1 MINVH
6 EKFAVLIGLDWA
18 NKKHDVCVQKAH
30 DSTRQFD
37 IIQSSPEAIEEW
49 IQGIY
54 KRFKGQ
60 IAVALELDKGPIV
73 YALQKYD
80 FVTIFPVSPLMLSKY
95 RQVFSP
101 SGAKDDPTD
110 AELALDMMLKYP
122 NKIKPLSAPSIE
134 MRKLRHFVEQRR
146 TLVDDKRR
154 LANRLI
160 NALKQYYPQTL
171 DWFSHRDTD
180 LFCEFIIRWP
190 TLQQLKRAHAVTI
203 RRFFLSKGGNAAP
216 KTEQRIVAIKQAV
229 PLTHDRGVIDSHQLL
244 STTLASQIQLLIK
257 AIRDFDKQIHSLFE
271 SMEDAYI
278 FKALPG
284 TGPCLGPR
292 LLAAFGEDR
301 NRFNNAGEVQNY
313 TGIAPVTERSGQ
325 KAWIHW
331 RWQCAKFLRQ
341 SFIEWAAQTVKTSYW
356 AGLYYEKQR
365 AKGNSHQSSIRAL
378 AFKWIRIVF
387 RCWKSRTAYDESKYL
402 KALRERN
409 SPLIVT

>member
-6 EKFAVLIGLDWA
+6 DEFAVLIGLDWA
-18 NKKHDVCVQKAH
+18 NKKHDVCLQKT
-30 DSTRQFD
+30 DESTRHFEV
-37 IIQSSPEAIEEW
+37 IQSSPEAIEDW

-54 KRFKGQ
+54 KRVKGR

-73 YALQKYD
+73 YALQKYSY
-80 FVTIFPVSPLMLSKY
+80 VTIFPVHPLMLAKY

-122 NKIKPLSAPSIE
+122 NKIKPLSVPCSE
-134 MRKLRHFVEQRR
+134 MRKLRHLVEQRR

-160 NALKQYYPQTL
+160 NSLKQYYPQPL

-180 LFCEFIIRWP
+180 LFCEFICRWP
-190 TLQQLKRAHAVTI
+190 TLQKVKRAHEATVC
-203 RRFFLSKGGNAAP
+203 RFFLSKGGNATP
-216 KTEQRIVAIKQAV
+216 KIEQRIIAIKQAI
-229 PLTHDRGVIDSHQLL
+229 PLTNDRGVIESHQLL
-244 STTLASQIQLLIK
+244 VMTLASQIQLLIK
-257 AIRDFDKQIHSLFE
+257 AIRNFDKEIDSLFE
-271 SMEDAYI
+271 SMEDSYL
-278 FKALPG
+278 FKSLPG
-284 TGPCLGPR
+284 VGPCLGPR
-292 LLAAFGEDR
+292 LLVAFGDDR
-301 NRFNNAGEVQNY
+301 NRFDNAGQVQNY

-341 SFIEWAAQTVKTSYW
+341 TFIEWAAKTVKTSYW

-365 AKGNSHQSSIRAL
+365 NKGNSHQSTIRAL

-387 RCWKSRTAYDESKYL
+387 RCWKSRTVYDESKYL

-409 SPLIVT
+409 SPLIIT

>member
-6 EKFAVLIGLDWA
+6 DEFAVLIGLDWA
-18 NKKHDVCVQKAH
+18 NKKHDVCMQKT
-30 DSTRQFD
+30 DESTRHFEV
-37 IIQSSPEAIEEW
+37 IQSSPEAIEDW

-54 KRFKGQ
+54 KRVKGR

-73 YALQKYD
+73 YALQKYNY
-80 FVTIFPVSPLMLSKY
+80 VTIFPVHPLMLAKY

-122 NKIKPLSAPSIE
+122 NKIKPLSVPSSE
-134 MRKLRHFVEQRR
+134 MRILRHLVEQRR

-160 NALKQYYPQTL
+160 NSLKQYYPQPL

-180 LFCEFIIRWP
+180 LFCEFICRWP
-190 TLQQLKRAHAVTI
+190 TLQKVKRAHEATVC
-203 RRFFLSKGGNAAP
+203 RFFLSKGGNATP
-216 KTEQRIVAIKQAV
+216 KIEQRIAAIKQAI
-229 PLTHDRGVIDSHQLL
+229 PLTNDRGVIESHQLL
-244 STTLASQIQLLIK
+244 VMTLASQIQLLIK
-257 AIRDFDKQIHSLFE
+257 AIRNFDKEIDSLFE
-271 SMEDAYI
+271 SMEDSYL
-278 FKALPG
+278 FKSLPG
-284 TGPCLGPR
+284 VGPCLGPR
-292 LLAAFGEDR
+292 LLVAFGDDR
-301 NRFNNAGEVQNY
+301 NRFDNAGQVQNY

-341 SFIEWAAQTVKTSYW
+341 TFIEWAAKTVKTSYW

-365 AKGNSHQSSIRAL
+365 NKGNSHQSTIRAL
-378 AFKWIRIVF
+378 DFKWIRIVF
-387 RCWKSRTAYDESKYL
+387 RCWKSRTVYDESKYL

-409 SPLIVT
+409 SPLIIT

>member
-1 MINVH
+1 MVNAH
-6 EKFAVLIGLDWA
+6 DEFSVLIGLDWA
-18 NKKHDVCVQKAH
+18 NKKHDICLQST
-30 DSTRQFD
+30 DESTRCFEV
-37 IIQSSPEAIEEW
+37 IQSSPEAIECW
-49 IQGIY
+49 IQGVH

-60 IAVALELDKGPIV
+60 IAIALELDKGPIV

-80 FVTIFPVSPLMLSKY
+80 YVTIFPVHPLMLSKY

-122 NKIKPLSAPSIE
+122 NKVKPLSVPSSE
-134 MRKLRHFVEQRR
+134 MRKLRHLVEQRR

-160 NALKQYYPQTL
+160 NSLKQYYPQPL

-180 LFCEFIIRWP
+180 LFCEFICHWP
-190 TLQQLKRAHAVTI
+190 TLQILKRAHNTTV
-203 RRFFLSKGGNAAP
+203 RRFFLSKGGNATP
-216 KTEQRIVAIKQAV
+216 KTEQRIVAIKQAI
-229 PLTHDRGVIDSHQLL
+229 PLTNDSGVIEPHQLF
-244 STTLASQIQLLIK
+244 SITLASQIQLLIK
-257 AIRDFDKQIHSLFE
+257 AIRNFDEQIHSLFE
-271 SMEDAYI
+271 SMEDSYL
-278 FKALPG
+278 FKSLPG
-284 TGPCLGPR
+284 VGPCLGPR
-292 LLAAFGEDR
+292 LLVAFGEDR
-301 NRFNNAGEVQNY
+301 NRFENAGQVQNY

-341 SFIEWAAQTVKTSYW
+341 TFIEWAAKTVKTSYW

-365 AKGNSHQSSIRAL
+365 NKGNSHQSSIRAL
-378 AFKWIRIVF
+378 AFKWIRIIF
-387 RCWKSRTAYDESKYL
+387 RCWKSRTVYDESKYL